1 MNNIH
6 LANTFRIAE
15 KNIPK
20 NTPGI
25 AKKKAYKKMVV
36 NKSVV
41 LYPSALSIPN
51 SKVFYSTSESIN
63 EYMS

>member
-1 MNNIH
+1 M
-6 LANTFRIAE
+6 
-15 KNIPK
+15 NIPK

-25 AKKKAYKKMVV
+25 AKKKACKKMVV